1 MSRELVS
8 MPHYIIKTPYDF
20 FFLGICLFSFAR
32 SQCDQDAIDL
42 KNQIT
47 MLKTFRRVMNISG
60 KMVTFIISYKIDLTI
75 FDNKVVNALTDT
87 KSTQSCNTG
96 HAKPNEMNNTD
107 FVKTKTEAE
116 SALEIGISICIAG

>member
-1 MSRELVS
+1 
-8 MPHYIIKTPYDF
+8 
-20 FFLGICLFSFAR
+20 
-32 SQCDQDAIDL
+32 
-42 KNQIT
+42 

-75 FDNKVVNALTDT
+75 FENKVVNAHTDT
-87 KSTQSCNTG
+87 KSTHSCNTG
-96 HAKPNEMNNTD
+96 HAKPNEMSNTD